1 MTRLIVKYSEFLVE
15 NVQRSKA
22 IIAQRMK
29 DYEGLKEKLTRDNT
43 LGYLGK
49 LTELLFLGS
58 PIADLME
65 AYDRLQALRKSNVR
79 INIDEMG
86 SLEDIQDEIETKE
99 REVRIKQVLSQM
111 PPTQKRWFS
120 GNYMTQSD
128 INLLDKMSKVNS
140 APFMRKV
147 SQYRD
152 KETLLVMA
160 NVFMRTA
167 GSPADR
173 AHFKGLAGGGLKVV
187 HEDDRVIIFH
197 TAKVSDLVKVG
208 GDTAWCIKSP
218 GTFDRYTSNG
228 STQYVLVDFDQ
239 DRWDPKFK
247 IGFTLTRGGEV
258 RYAHDILDS
267 TCKPYLSN
275 LLDLSGVDPVNLVA
289 GVRAQVPPPDM
300 TSAGFSEIAAWLKEQ
315 GATREQATELLR
327 SLLKRPKI
335 SDSLA
340 DASHQGGPIY
350 ETLKRLFKFIVGE
363 RFLTTEELDVMVP
376 ARSIT
381 KAAREN
387 LREILRASGVFLPDM
402 TKVTS
407 LYLDD
412 PKLFPYLYMINHDV
426 FKYRGG
432 LNVSVDDVIDILE
445 PEHIRSYPG
454 LAEEMRRIIG
464 LSQESYRPVL
474 MAAWDKAV
482 KGVTPDLETITSQA
496 KAAGS
501 EPWRILDS
509 LGIRRP
515 FDESEALWSW
525 YAFKQDLIDV
535 PKQVT
540 LTQFSNSRFIPVV
553 QWLKKKGVT
562 VSVNMDSDK
571 VLDLFMDQAVWD
583 SRTGMYKSRRG
594 YNQIPAVLFDQ
605 AVRDRIVRTKK
616 KRFDWRSGTEF
627 PITIMLD
634 NVTYTIDNK
643 KNTD

>member
-1 MTRLIVKYSEFLVE
+1 MLKYSEFLVE

-29 DYEGLKEKLTRDNT
+29 DYESLKDRLTRDNT

-58 PIADLME
+58 PLTDLMA
-65 AYDRLQALRKSNVR
+65 AYDRLVALRR
-79 INIDEMG
+79 TNIRFDIDSM
-86 SLEDIQDEIETKE
+86 STLEDIQDAIEVKE
-99 REVRIKQVLSQM
+99 REVRVKQVLSQM

-128 INLLDKMSKVNS
+128 LNLLDKMSKVNS
-140 APFMRKV
+140 APFMRKI

-152 KETLLVMA
+152 KETLLAMA
-160 NVFMRTA
+160 NTFMRTA

-197 TAKVSDLVKVG
+197 TAKVSDLLKVG

-218 GTFDRYTSNG
+218 STFDRYTSNG

-239 DRWDPKFK
+239 DRWDPRFK
-247 IGFTLTRGGEV
+247 IGFTLSRSGEV
-258 RYAHDILDS
+258 KHAHDILDGR
-267 TCKPYLSN
+267 CIPYLSN

-289 GVRAQVPPPDM
+289 GVRTKVPPPDM
-300 TSAGFSEIAAWLKEQ
+300 TSAEFSDIAEWLKDQ
-315 GATREQATELLR
+315 GATREQATDLLR

-335 SDSLA
+335 SDCI
-340 DASHQGGPIY
+340 ASASKRSGPIQ

-363 RFLTTEELDVMVP
+363 RYMTIEELDVMVP
-376 ARSIT
+376 TRSIT

-387 LREILRASGVFLPDM
+387 LREILRASDVLLPDM

-407 LYLDD
+407 VYLGD
-412 PKLFPYLYMINHDV
+412 PKFFPYLNMINHDV
-426 FKYRGG
+426 FKERRG
-432 LNVSVDDVIDILE
+432 LNAAVDDVIDILT
-445 PEHIRSYPG
+445 PENIRSYPG
-454 LAEEMRRIIG
+454 LPEEMRRIIG
-464 LSQESYRPVL
+464 LAQESHRPVL

-482 KGVTPDLETITSQA
+482 NGVIPDLETIASQA

-501 EPWRILDS
+501 EPWRIMDS
-509 LGIRRP
+509 LGLRRP
-515 FDESEALWSW
+515 FEESQALWDW

-535 PKQVT
+535 PEQVT
-540 LTQFSNSRFIPVV
+540 LTQFTNSRFMPIL

-583 SRTGMYKSRRG
+583 SRNGMYKSRRG
-594 YNQIPAVLFDQ
+594 YTQIPAVLFDQ

-616 KRFDWRSGTEF
+616 KRFDWRPGTVF
-627 PITIMLD
+627 PITIMFD

-643 KNTD
+643 KKNPD